1 MAKDRNRRRMNPK
14 LKAVLTFLTVLCLG
28 IGVGLMFTPMFHIEG
43 VFCEGNI
50 RLSQEELCA
59 PAQESIGKNIF
70 LVRLSDLRKKVEEI
84 PMVEKASIRR
94 VFPNQIKITVEECI
108 PAGYFY
114 TDNQCVL
121 SDIEGKILEVINDE
135 RVDGMR
141 KAYIPASRQEQEEK
155 EEVETPTPSEEP
167 EPSAPPEEPEEE
179 HTEPSPVL
187 EEMRAHS
194 VPLVLGV
201 ELHKP
206 EVGKRLESKDNKGL
220 ERATAILR
228 NLEDAGLLV
237 RCTLVDLRDLNDVV
251 LMVENRL
258 EIQLGAPDN
267 MAYRSAFLAKVIDE
281 RIAKSEHAVMDYRNA
296 DIYVRPPED
305 GKERMEPTATPEP
318 TASEKPQ
325 KTAEK
330 GTTSPTETPTPSSTA
345 AVGLEM

>member
-1 MAKDRNRRRMNPK
+1 MAKDRNKRRMNPK
-14 LKAVLTFLTVLCLG
+14 LKAVLTFLTVLCFG
-28 IGVGLMFTPMFHIEG
+28 VGVGLMFTPMFHIEG

-50 RLSQEELCA
+50 RLAQEEICA
-59 PAQESIGKNIF
+59 PAQESIGGNIF

-108 PAGYFY
+108 PVGYFY

-121 SDIEGKILEVINDE
+121 SDMEGKILEIINDE
-135 RVDGMR
+135 RVDGVL
-141 KAYIPASRQEQEEK
+141 KTYIPASRQEK
-155 EEVETPTPSEEP
+155 EEP
-167 EPSAPPEEPEEE
+167 EEPETPEPSVQSEATTPPEEPKEEIG
-179 HTEPSPVL
+179 EPSPVL
-187 EEMRAHS
+187 GHS

-206 EVGKRLESKDNKGL
+206 EVGKGIESKDKKSL

-237 RCTLVDLRDLNDVV
+237 RTTLVDLRDFNDVV

-258 EIQLGAPDN
+258 EIQLGTPDN
-267 MAYRSAFLAKVIDE
+267 MEYRSAFLAKVIEE

-305 GKERMEPTATPEP
+305 GKERMQPTETPEP

-325 KTAEK
+325 EIAGKSTSSPAPSGTA
-330 GTTSPTETPTPSSTA
+330 TD
-345 AVGLEM
+345 GLEM